1 MRCYAVIE
9 ESGEYEDRHK
19 RTVKYFSS
27 CYKEERFKQELE
39 ETDSYERFMY
49 SMCGNC
55 RGMNSN
61 CIYRTNSSIE
71 GECEVYGDHAF
82 YEKKQYTIKEIEV
95 EE

>member
-1 MRCYAVIE
+1 
-9 ESGEYEDRHK
+9 
-19 RTVKYFSS
+19 
-27 CYKEERFKQELE
+27 
-39 ETDSYERFMY
+39 MY